1 MTSFDTI
8 DYLKAGNEKQRR
20 AHVVLTSNSVL
31 EMLQPFQPLLV
42 GTVPI
47 NVDTE
52 TSDLDVIC
60 YWKDK
65 NLFIEILIENFS
77 HHKDFLLTE
86 KKINNRETIIATFRI
101 EEFLFE
107 IFGQNRPSKEQE
119 AYRHMIVENKILQ
132 QHPESFRQ
140 KIRDL
145 KLKGLT
151 TEEAFAKELGLQG
164 DPYAG
169 LLNFE

>member
-1 MTSFDTI
+1 
-8 DYLKAGNEKQRR
+8 
-20 AHVVLTSNSVL
+20 
-31 EMLQPFQPLLV
+31 
-42 GTVPI
+42 
-47 NVDTE
+47 
-52 TSDLDVIC
+52 
-60 YWKDK
+60 
-65 NLFIEILIENFS
+65 
-77 HHKDFLLTE
+77 
-86 KKINNRETIIATFRI
+86 
-101 EEFLFE
+101 
-107 IFGQNRPSKEQE
+107 
-119 AYRHMIVENKILQ
+119 MIVENKILQ